1 MARKSQHSQA
11 TIKRLVQRASR
22 GESVEAL
29 AKEFKISRAGAYLW
43 IRKVRE
49 AAMHE
54 AVKSPP
60 TRAEEQAITVKA
72 LLQENARLKRR
83 LFELLVKY
91 GEL

>member
-22 GESVEAL
+22 GESVQAL

-49 AAMHE
+49 AAMH
-54 AVKSPP
+54 AATKSPAP
-60 TRAEEQAITVKA
+60 RAKEQLITVKA
-72 LLQENARLKRR
+72 LLEENARLKRR
-83 LFELLVKY
+83 LFELLLKH